1 MVLFGW
7 NLWHPRKVVVVVVGF
22 GQVGDFRS
30 GCCRCLGFVLVVV
43 VVLGL

>member
-7 NLWHPRKVVVVVVGF
+7 NLWHPHKVVVGF
-22 GQVGDFRS
+22 GQVGDFGS
-30 GCCRCLGFVLVVV
+30 GCCRFLGFVLVVV